1 MKLMNW
7 KFWKTENKNGPSL
20 IRGSSR
26 LPKPKDLPDRVG
38 MHLVTQLKLDPDW
51 VWSLKG
57 AVRHTADKQIVDIR
71 IFDPKEAVMNDMN
84 ITDFSCLDH
93 YPEMVLFEGSFN
105 KNTGWI
111 DIKRT
116 THKAA

>member
-1 MKLMNW
+1 MNW
-7 KFWKTENKNGPSL
+7 KFWKAKTTNGL
-20 IRGSSR
+20 IARPNSSK

-57 AVRHTADKQIVDIR
+57 AVRPTADRHIFDIR
-71 IFDPKEAVMNDMN
+71 IFDPKEAIVSDTHIANYN
-84 ITDFSCLDH
+84 SLDD
-93 YPEMVLFEGSFN
+93 YPEMILFEGSFN
-105 KNTGWI
+105 KSTGWL

-116 THKAA
+116 TNKAA